1 MVVITILNIMFF
13 NGMGCASGKTVEA
26 ADTITRGEWIH
37 TLVTEMEL
45 SIDDGIYPDDYYPDI
60 TESEYYDDILI
71 AINYGIINL
80 EAGEDFEPDN
90 AASREFVAH
99 TLNCVIGKKIDSTTV
114 VSDVDDL
121 QYQDDDFVAID
132 EGWFELINGEF
143 KPDRVITND
152 ELASIVEYISDNKAI
167 LTDNQVTNFSIEYA
181 ENVIVLEE
189 TQTISIESLDDEK
202 FKIVLGNLDSDINV
216 GDEFVAFNEGFP
228 CVYKALS
235 VFEDGDY
242 LVVNAELDENGIV
255 SINASGS
262 IEADYDSVE
271 AADGVD
277 ISVVEEPVL
286 QQSTRSLKKL
296 GGSVSA
302 KKSIHFETVVAGVK
316 VTGEIKN
323 IRADYQFSGLISNRV
338 RNIVIKG
345 DIYVAAE
352 HNVKLSGSVPLGEVG
367 IPGIGTIGLYINVD
381 ITGNIKASYSSNFQI
396 GFKYSDRN
404 GMNYIK
410 KITKGDLD
418 YQANIDAY
426 IGLRAAL
433 KIGPNWG
440 IPATPYGTLY
450 ADVGLKCY
458 GHLHAF
464 ADMKKPD
471 QCLDVGGYASAVIG
485 YDFGF
490 KKTNLKWNDSYVIW
504 NKNNS
509 PVRFAKHFEDGVVVN
524 ACSRGLKT
532 SSGGKEIY
540 ITTPKSRTG
549 KRTVS
554 TYWDTGYVIDASSS
568 GAGSG
573 SNVVYKPA
581 YDYTVDDDGN
591 ATITKYN
598 GYAHYLAIPEYIDG
612 HKVVAIGSQAFQ
624 KNTYIKSVSI
634 PDGVATIGS
643 SAFYQCSNLVSVD
656 IPNSVTEINSRAFYG
671 CSKLVDVDLPN
682 KLVRIGGLVFYN
694 TPITQITIPKSLE
707 WAYDGIAEGPFNN
720 CSELKTVKFE
730 TGVTR
735 IVGYLFKNCN
745 GLEEITIPDSVT
757 TIGGDA
763 FYQCDNLVSVDIP
776 NSVTEINSRAF
787 YGCSKLVDV
796 DLPNKLVRIGG
807 LVFYNTPITQIT
819 IPKSLE
825 WAYDGIA
832 EGPFN
837 NCSELKTVK
846 FETGVTRIVGY
857 LFKNCN
863 GLEEI
868 TIPDSV
874 TTIGEN
880 AFYQCD
886 NLVSV
891 DIPNTVTSMGGS
903 VFSNCTSLEKVH
915 LPNVRVNVMDGTFSG
930 CASLT
935 EVNFPDTLETIGQSA
950 FYNCTSLKEVNLPEK
965 VNTINSSAFNGCTS
979 LEKVTIPSSVKT
991 IYGNAFS
998 HCEALTDLTI
1008 SEGVTT
1014 IYSNAFEYNKSLAKV
1029 TLPDSLQTLGEYAFR
1044 CCDVLGEVHLGA
1056 GLKTVPKYCFYEDPE
1071 LVSVVLPQQI
1081 TKVDEFA
1088 FGNCTKFTDVTMNR
1102 NVTSA
1107 AVNAFSYPAKLSIH
1121 GVSGTYAET
1130 FANDNNIKFTVL
1142 GASTTAIKLNKT
1154 TLELGRG
1161 YTAVLTAAITPED
1174 SADQFTWT
1182 STDEDVV
1189 TVDAAGKVKAVAGG
1203 QASIIAMSGDVIQ
1216 ICEVTVYEPVSS
1228 VYLDKSSYTGTTGE
1242 KLKLTATIY
1251 PSDATYKDIIWSSDN
1266 DKVASVDETGLVTL
1280 GSYGTAKITVTTKDM
1295 NRTSTC
1301 TITVKGIDV
1310 TGVTLNEKKTTIQLR
1325 EKKKLIA
1332 IIAPENATNKNV
1344 TWISSNPA
1352 VATVDNGEVTGVSV
1366 GTTVII
1372 VKTEDGAKTAS
1383 CTVTVTE
1390 PTNLS
1395 ADTMDASFDSVES
1408 SDATQTPAPST
1419 ITLYNNTDTDI
1430 TDVSASMKNGDA
1442 LSVQVSDTIAAG
1454 GSIAIT
1460 ITPRADLPV
1469 GVYEDEITI
1478 ISSENTL
1485 VIPIRYEVKERKSE
1499 PEESSEECGG
1509 NGGNGNGTSN
1519 GNNTSNPSEKPGDVN
1534 PDAGGTAS
1542 QDGSVSTPVIVPV
1555 VEKSAQGF
1563 AVGTEVDNT
1572 ADKSKY
1578 KVLSNTTV
1586 EYTATIN
1593 ANGKQVL
1600 IPETVTLN
1608 GATYI
1613 VTEIAPNAFINCKK
1627 LKQVVVGKNITKIG
1641 KNAFSGCKN
1650 LKTITIKSTK
1660 LTKKSFGKNAFKG
1673 ISKKATI
1680 TVPKKQYKNYKKW
1693 IKAAGI
1699 PKGVKIKKK

>member
-757 TIGGDA
+757 TIGGD
-763 FYQCDNLVSVDIP
+763 
-776 NSVTEINSRAF
+776 
-787 YGCSKLVDV
+787 
-796 DLPNKLVRIGG
+796 
-807 LVFYNTPITQIT
+807 
-819 IPKSLE
+819 
-825 WAYDGIA
+825 
-832 EGPFN
+832 
-837 NCSELKTVK
+837 
-846 FETGVTRIVGY
+846 
-857 LFKNCN
+857 
-863 GLEEI
+863 
-868 TIPDSV
+868 
-874 TTIGEN
+874 